1 MKILTVT
8 NMYPFAGERYYG
20 SFVREHVEAL
30 RGEGVEV
37 DVMFVNPRKGKLRY
51 LTELPRL
58 ARAMRRGSY
67 DVLHAQHSYCAVQT
81 AGLRS
86 VLEIDTPLLFT
97 IHEGEA
103 YSSSSVGRSKTL
115 TKRLA
120 YWKRLKRLA
129 LDLSDH
135 AVTVDERLL
144 TVLGYRGPYSVIAP
158 AVDTELFRPLDRAQC
173 RRRLGLAPAQEI
185 LFFPASI
192 ARPEKGADV
201 FKAALACLDRSVH
214 VVYGGQIERAEMP
227 VYMNAA
233 DVVVQTSHFEASPMV
248 VKEAMACDTPVV
260 STDVGDV
267 SALFGA
273 APGCFCADRDPH
285 MIAAA
290 LRRALELT
298 GPVGARER
306 ILASGLSP
314 ACVAGRYRE
323 LYHEMSGANRPDIN
337 RPDMTEESNGST
349 VASDHTSVLGRAD
362 RMSVVGRGERS

>member
-30 RGEGVEV
+30 VGDGIEV
-37 DVMFVNPRKGKLRY
+37 DVVFVNPREGKLKY
-51 LTELPRL
+51 LTEMPRL
-58 ARAMRRGSY
+58 ARAMRAGHY

-86 VLEIDTPLLFT
+86 VLGIDTPLLFT

-103 YSSSSVGRSKTL
+103 YSSSSAGRSTTL

-135 AVTVDERLL
+135 VVTVDERLL
-144 TVLGYRGPYSVIAP
+144 AVLDYRGPYSVIAP
-158 AVDTELFRPLDRAQC
+158 AVDTELFRPMDRVEC
-173 RRRLGLAPAQEI
+173 RRRLGLPVEEEI
-185 LFFPASI
+185 LFFPASA

-201 FKAALACLDRSVH
+201 FKMALACLDRKVH

-227 VYMNAA
+227 LYMNAA

-267 SALFGA
+267 SALFGV
-273 APGCFCADRDPH
+273 APGCFCTNRDPQR
-285 MIAAA
+285 IAAE
-290 LRRALELT
+290 LRQALELR

-306 ILASGLSP
+306 VLASGLSP
-314 ACVAGRYRE
+314 TSVAGRYRKV
-323 LYHEMSGANRPDIN
+323 YREMSRANRPDIAQ
-337 RPDMTEESNGST
+337 ESNELP
-349 VASDHTSVLGRAD
+349 VDSDQ
-362 RMSVVGRGERS
+362 MSVVGCGEGN

>member
-1 MKILTVT
+1 MKILTIT

-30 RGEGVEV
+30 RSEGVEV

-51 LTELPRL
+51 LTDLPRL

-86 VLEIDTPLLFT
+86 VLRIDTPLLFT

-120 YWKRLKRLA
+120 YCKRLKRLA
-129 LDLSDH
+129 LELSDH
-135 AVTVDERLL
+135 VVTVDERLL
-144 TVLGYRGPYSVIAP
+144 AVLGYRGSPYSVIAP
-158 AVDTELFRPLDRAQC
+158 AVDTELFRPLDRAEC
-173 RRRLGLAPAQEI
+173 RRRLGLEPAQEI

-201 FKAALACLDRSVH
+201 LKAALTCLGRRVH

-267 SALFGA
+267 GALFGA
-273 APGCFCADRDPH
+273 APGCFCADHDPP

-290 LRRALELT
+290 LRQALELT

-323 LYHEMSGANRPDIN
+323 LYHEMSGANRPD
-337 RPDMTEESNGST
+337 MTEESNGST
-349 VASDHTSVLGRAD
+349 VASDHMRVLCRAD
-362 RMSVVGRGERS
+362 RISVVGRGEGS

>member
-8 NMYPFAGERYYG
+8 NMYPFAGARHYG
-20 SFVREHVEAL
+20 SFVEEHVEAL
-30 RGEGVEV
+30 VHEGVEV
-37 DVMFVNPRKGKLRY
+37 DVVFVNPREGKLRY

-58 ARAMRRGSY
+58 AKAMRAGSH
-67 DVLHAQHSYCAVQT
+67 DVLHAQHSYCAVQV
-81 AGLRS
+81 AGLRG
-86 VLEIDTPLLFT
+86 VLRIDTPLLFT

-103 YSSSSVGRSKTL
+103 YSSSSLGRSRTL
-115 TKRLA
+115 IKQLA

-135 AVTVDERLL
+135 VVTVDEQLL
-144 TVLGYRGPYSVIAP
+144 AVLGHRGPYSVIAP
-158 AVDTELFRPLDRAQC
+158 AVDTELFRPLDRVEC
-173 RRRLGLAPAQEI
+173 RRRLGLAPDGAI

-192 ARPEKGADV
+192 ARPEKGADL
-201 FKAALACLDRSVH
+201 FKAALACLDRKVH
-214 VVYGGQIERAEMP
+214 VVYGGRIERAEMP

-233 DVVVQTSHFEASPMV
+233 DVIVQTSHFEASPMV
-248 VKEAMACDTPVV
+248 VKEAMACDRPVV

-273 APGCFCADRDPH
+273 APGCFCVDRDPS

-314 ACVAGRYRE
+314 ASVARRYLELYRE
-323 LYHEMSGANRPDIN
+323 MSAANRPD
-337 RPDMTEESNGST
+337 MAKESNGFS
-349 VASDHTSVLGRAD
+349 VASDQMR
-362 RMSVVGRGERS
+362 VVRSGEGS